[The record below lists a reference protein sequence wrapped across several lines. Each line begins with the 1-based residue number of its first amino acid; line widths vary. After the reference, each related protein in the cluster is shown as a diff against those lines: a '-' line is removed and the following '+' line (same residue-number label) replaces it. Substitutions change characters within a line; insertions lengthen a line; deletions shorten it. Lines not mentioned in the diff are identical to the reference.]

1 MINPQWLTT
10 FKTLI
15 ETGHFTQTA
24 DILHMTQPGV
34 SQHIKKLEQACGY
47 QLITR
52 YNKQF
57 EITEQ
62 GLLVY
67 QYAQQQT
74 QQYQTLLHSL
84 QIDSPYDGICRLACS
99 GSFALSLYPQLL
111 RLQQQYPKLHFH
123 LEAAPNHKILDDIE
137 NNTIDMGIVTQEPVN
152 NQLQAT
158 MIGQEP
164 LCLVLPLRYKNSDI
178 NIDLLTTCGLINHP
192 DAQYYLTKYFHSC
205 GHTDLATIEI
215 EQLPITSYIN
225 QLSQI
230 LIAVAEGIGFTV
242 LPQSAIAHFADKD
255 KLYIAPPLI
264 TVTEAL
270 FIIQKRHRYLPVR
283 YQTVTSLL
291 VSLHQK

>member
-1 MINPQWLTT
+1 MINPQWLVT

-57 EITEQ
+57 ELTEQ
-62 GLLVY
+62 GMLVY

-74 QQYQTLLHSL
+74 QQYQTLINSL
-84 QIDSPYDGICRLACS
+84 QTDNPHAGICKLACS

-111 RLQQQYPKLHFH
+111 RLQQQYPQLHFH
-123 LEAAPNHKILDDIE
+123 LEAAPNHKILQDIE
-137 NNTIDMGIVTQEPVN
+137 SNTIDMGIVTQSPQN
-152 NQLQAT
+152 NKLKAT
-158 MIGQEP
+158 IIGQEQ
-164 LCLVLPLRYKNSDI
+164 LCLVLPLRYQDIDI
-178 NIDLLTTCGLINHP
+178 NLDLLTDCGLIDHP
-192 DAQYYLTKYFHSC
+192 DAEYYLTKYFHRC
-205 GHTDLATIEI
+205 GQADLVDIKI

-225 QLSQI
+225 QLNQI

-242 LPQSAIAHFADKD
+242 LPQSAIAHFFDKH
-255 KLYIAPPLI
+255 KLYIAPPL
-264 TVTEAL
+264 TAVTEKL
-270 FIIQKRHRYLPVR
+270 YIIQKQHRQLPRR
-283 YQTVTSLL
+283 YQTIMPLL
-291 VSLHQK
+291 ATISH

>member
-15 ETGHFTQTA
+15 ETEHFTQTA
-24 DILHMTQPGV
+24 ELLNMTQPGV

-47 QLITR
+47 PLITR

-62 GLLVY
+62 GQLVY

-74 QQYQTLLHSL
+74 LQYQLLINDL
-84 QIDSPYDGICRLACS
+84 QTDSPYEGTCKLACS

-123 LEAAPNHKILDDIE
+123 LEAAPNHKILDSIE
-137 NNTIDMGIVTQEPVN
+137 NNTIDIGIVTQQPMNDLFE
-152 NQLQAT
+152 T
-158 MIGQEP
+158 TIIGQEP
-164 LCLVLPLRYKNSDI
+164 LCLVFPLQYKDHDLTNE
-178 NIDLLTTCGLINHP
+178 LLTTCGLIDHP
-192 DAQYYLTKYFHSC
+192 DAQYYLTKYFKHC
-205 GHTDLATIEI
+205 GHHNLIDIKI
-215 EQLPITSYIN
+215 EQLPMTSYIN
-225 QLSQI
+225 QLNQI

-242 LPQSAIAHFADKD
+242 LPQSAIDHFVDKNR
-255 KLYIAPPLI
+255 LYIAPPLAL
-264 TVTEAL
+264 VTEQL
-270 FIIQKRHRYLPVR
+270 FIIQKKYRHLPIR

-291 VSLHQK
+291 TSLCQ